1 MERYVIR
8 GGRRGYERLQLL
20 ARERW
25 PDTAAL
31 FARVGLGSGMDAI
44 DLGCG
49 GGEVTFEIARLV
61 APGQVTGIDMDEV
74 KLGLARDAATA
85 RGHRQRSIPRDE
97 PP

>member
-1 MERYVIR
+1 VERYVIR
-8 GGRRGYERLQLL
+8 GGKPGYERLQIL

-31 FARVGLGSGMDAI
+31 FDRVGLAPGMDVV

-61 APGQVTGIDMDEV
+61 AR
-74 KLGLARDAATA
+74 LW
-85 RGHRQRSIPRDE
+85 
-97 PP
+97 